1 MKTHILV
8 TKGNPSDAEIV
19 ALVTALAVVTR
30 ESGPSV
36 PASTSAWRGSARG
49 YRKAPTAWGAAAV
62 RWRLPARPWTS

>member
-1 MKTHILV
+1 MNAHIVV
-8 TKGNPSDAEIV
+8 TKGSPSDAEIA

-30 ESGPSV
+30 ESDPSV
-36 PASTSAWRGSARG
+36 PASTSAWRAGARG